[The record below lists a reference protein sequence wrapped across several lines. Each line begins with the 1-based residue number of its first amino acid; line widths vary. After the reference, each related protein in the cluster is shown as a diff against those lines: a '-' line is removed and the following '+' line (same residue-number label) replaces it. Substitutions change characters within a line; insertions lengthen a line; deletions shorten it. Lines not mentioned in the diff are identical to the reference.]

1 MTSRRLIVCACVLTV
16 LAARGTARAEPVVE
30 ERMLVVRAVSDAGDM
45 ARRLADGLGDALR
58 ARSVVLGSAP
68 APEPVPDEQEALARA
83 ATAYENL
90 EPALAREL
98 LEGVLARAE
107 ATGGSGLCRADLVRA
122 LLLLALADTALSD
135 IGAADL
141 ALDRVLAIEPV
152 IELDPAVYSPAIRER
167 VEARRD
173 ARAGSTPAVLAIEGV
188 PTGAVV
194 RVDGDVVAGPART
207 VELAP
212 GLHLVHVVAPRSR
225 GWGTL
230 VDLPADGAV
239 VAVHIEPDAR
249 AVIASPGLPGEP
261 LDGLRAAGVELG
273 VGLLV
278 MDITTRG
285 DEVEVEVHDLRS
297 GREARTSGQESTP
310 PAEVARVL
318 ASQLAPDEATG
329 PSRGRRTAYVVS
341 GVATAAIVSAVV
353 LAIVLSRPWE
363 DQGEPG
369 WIGTWDLAR

>member
-1 MTSRRLIVCACVLTV
+1 VLTV

>member
-1 MTSRRLIVCACVLTV
+1 MLSRRHIVCACVLTV

-30 ERMLVVRAVSDAGDM
+30 ERVLVVRAVSDAGDM

-68 APEPVPDEQEALARA
+68 APEPVPDEQAALARA

-90 EPALAREL
+90 EPALAREI
-98 LEGVLARAE
+98 LEGVLERVDV
-107 ATGGSGLCRADLVRA
+107 TGGSGVSRADLVRA
-122 LLLLALADTALSD
+122 LLLFTLADVALSD
-135 IGAADL
+135 DAAADR
-141 ALDRVLAIEPV
+141 AVDRVLAIEPD
-152 IELDPAVYSPAIRER
+152 IELDPAIYSPAIRER

-212 GLHLVHVVAPRSR
+212 GLHLVHVVAPRYR
-225 GWGTL
+225 GWGTR

-261 LDGLRAAGVELG
+261 LDGLRAAGAELG

-310 PAEVARVL
+310 PAEVARAL
-318 ASQLAPDEATG
+318 ASQLVPGETSG
-329 PSRGRRTAYVVS
+329 TSRRRRAILVIS
-341 GVATAAIVSAVV
+341 SAATAVIVSAVV
-353 LAIVLSRPWE
+353 LGVVLSQPWE
-363 DQGEPG
+363 DQSEPA